1 MAFVPS
7 FETPSYR
14 LNFGLLSWNLFEL
27 SGPDFVDGKT
37 VRNFHKRSRVAYE
50 TYAPF
55 CVTAPKNLQSERCER
70 SVQVEDNVDDDAQ
83 EEQFTEFDV
92 VDEDEVEEDNSGA
105 TADAIMRNNGG
116 IEGDFDEEIGQ
127 FTDNYDYDSVLLNSI
142 AHQRQPTRRGSWN
155 I

>member
-1 MAFVPS
+1 MAFAPS

-27 SGPDFVDGKT
+27 TGPDFVDSKD
-37 VRNFHKRSRVAYE
+37 VRNFHKRSKMAYE

-55 CVTAPKNLQSERCER
+55 CVTAPKNLPSERCER

-92 VDEDEVEEDNSGA
+92 VDEDEVEEDSAAA
-105 TADAIMRNNGG
+105 TADVIMRNNGG
-116 IEGDFDEEIGQ
+116 VEGDFDEEIRQ
-127 FTDNYDYDSVLLNSI
+127 LIDNYDYDSVFFNSI
-142 AHQRQPTRRGSWN
+142 GHQRQPTHRGSWD